1 MPVIVLKDAYVKI
14 NNIDLSE
21 RVTQVTIKYSA
32 EVIETT
38 AMGSNS
44 RTRTTG
50 LKDWSADIEF
60 NQDFAATSVD
70 ATLWPLVG
78 ADSFAVEIRPTSASA
93 SPTNPKYTGN
103 AVLPEYTPIDGQVGG
118 LLKTKVT
125 LQGDGDLT
133 RGTS

>member
-1 MPVIVLKDAYVKI
+1 MAGIVLKNAYVKI
-14 NNIDLSE
+14 NNVDLSDH
-21 RVTQVTIKYSA
+21 VTQVTIKYSA

-60 NQDFAATSVD
+60 NQDFAAGEVD
-70 ATLWPLVG
+70 ATLWSLVG
-78 ADSFAVEIRPTSASA
+78 AAPFAVEIRPDAGSASA
-93 SPTNPKYTGN
+93 TNPKYAGS
-103 AVLPEYTPIDGQVGG
+103 AVLPEYNPIDGQVGA
-118 LLKTKVT
+118 LLKTKIT
-125 LQGDGDLT
+125 LQGDGNLT